1 LQQVRALDR
10 AAGPQVQVLQ
20 GEAMTVI
27 MFQGVLGWL
36 EAATVSLGL
45 AVVHVYANQER
56 ASV

>member
-1 LQQVRALDR
+1 
-10 AAGPQVQVLQ
+10 
-20 GEAMTVI
+20 MTVI

-56 ASV
+56 AHV